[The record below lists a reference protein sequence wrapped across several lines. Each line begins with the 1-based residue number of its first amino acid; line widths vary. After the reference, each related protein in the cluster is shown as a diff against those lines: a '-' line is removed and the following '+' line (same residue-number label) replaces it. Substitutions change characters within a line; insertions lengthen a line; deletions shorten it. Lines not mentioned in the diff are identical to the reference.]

1 MPWFSEL
8 TSSKQA
14 GKREV
19 SRVFISETEH
29 LASQRHMPMS
39 LYTRMLLCQAFHIG
53 PELEE
58 VKKRVDE
65 LQVVVQGFAEAILD
79 VEPEELIEEVITTDH
94 QSA

>member
-1 MPWFSEL
+1 M
-8 TSSKQA
+8 
-14 GKREV
+14 KR
-19 SRVFISETEH
+19 ISVH
-29 LASQRHMPMS
+29 LPDCIYEQLNDLANQHRMPMS
-39 LYTRMLLCQAFHIG
+39 LYTRMLLRQAFHIG

-65 LQVVVQGFAEAILD
+65 LQVVVQGFADAILD